1 MSMMSGD
8 QPRRRARMTSRAGG
22 TQDSGAGSKP
32 GALTAMGGTGY
43 TAPIPSPQQMPR
55 TSAQPRM
62 SGELPRNRFPRQDE
76 GPEAQNFARIL
87 FGPGALQGR
96 GGSGYQG
103 LDAGN
108 MMNAARAAA
117 LQSRLFDA
125 GTPAPPINRR
135 MSDVPNMTQDE
146 IDMYNK
152 PDMDINDAFFGPGNG
167 DRFNVMDWLR
177 GFQMGGR

>member
-43 TAPIPSPQQMPR
+43 TAPIPSPRQR
-55 TSAQPRM
+55 ERNSATDMATPFAGRNAIPRM
-62 SGELPRNRFPRQDE
+62 DE
-76 GPEAQNFARIL
+76 GAEATNFARIL

-96 GGSGYQG
+96 GGSGYPG

-152 PDMDINDAFFGPGNG
+152 PGMDINDAFFGPGNG
-167 DRFNVMDWLR
+167 ERFNVMDWLR